1 MRMRD
6 DSGKSAPHLDL
17 NLLELFESIW
27 RTRNLTAT
35 GERLGLS
42 QPAVSRGLARLRE
55 TYGDE
60 LFVRHRRGVEPTA
73 FAQTLAEPV
82 SAALAIVRRTIEK
95 PSFSAAEDARR
106 FRVALSDIGERY
118 FLPRLAAWLADHAP
132 QVSIDTVSASREELL
147 TGLASGEIDLAV
159 GFLPGLGKQVHE
171 KRLFQE
177 KFVYI
182 ARRGHPGID
191 GRLQASQLRAL
202 PHVVG
207 SPPGTQHAAAV
218 EKVLTG
224 PRVRA
229 VVAMRVGSF
238 LSIGPIVADSDLVAV
253 VPSNLA
259 ALVSEHVG
267 LQLIAPPVRF
277 PSFEVS
283 MVWHRRFH
291 GDPGGAW
298 LRGVFLQLFG
308 E

>member
-1 MRMRD
+1 MRLRD

-42 QPAVSRGLARLRE
+42 QPTVSRGLARLRQ

-60 LFVRHRRGVEPTA
+60 LFVRQQRGVEPTP
-73 FAQTLAEPV
+73 FAATLAEPV

-95 PSFSAAEDARR
+95 PRFSPAEDVRR

-118 FLPRLAAWLADHAP
+118 FLPRLAAWLAQHAP
-132 QVSIDTVSASREELL
+132 RVSIDTVSPSREELL

-171 KRLFQE
+171 KRLFRE
-177 KFVYI
+177 SFIYI
-182 ARRGHPGID
+182 ARRGHPGVD
-191 GRLQASQLRAL
+191 GRLVAGKLREL

-207 SPPGTQHAAAV
+207 SPHGTQHAAAV

-229 VVAMRVGSF
+229 VVALRVGSF
-238 LSIGPIVADSDLVAV
+238 LSIGPIVAGSDLVAV

-259 ALVSEHVG
+259 ALVSEHVA
-267 LQLIAPPVRF
+267 LQLVNPPVRF
-277 PSFEVS
+277 PAFEVS
-283 MVWHRRFH
+283 MFWHRRFN
-291 GDPGGAW
+291 GDAGGAW
-298 LRGVFLQLFG
+298 LRGVFSELFG
-308 E
+308 H